1 MKAKK
6 VFKKKYE
13 VVVGVDNVGDRTYAI
28 SNTYKD
34 LTLLDD
40 GVTSQ
45 VMLLNE
51 PGRYFYTN
59 LKYKF

>member
-1 MKAKK
+1 MTK
-6 VFKKKYE
+6 VFGKSFE
-13 VVVGVDNVGDRTYAI
+13 LSIGVDNVLDKTYAV

-34 LTLLDD
+34 LTLVAGGGDED
-40 GVTSQ
+40 

-51 PGRYFYTN
+51 PGRYGYLN